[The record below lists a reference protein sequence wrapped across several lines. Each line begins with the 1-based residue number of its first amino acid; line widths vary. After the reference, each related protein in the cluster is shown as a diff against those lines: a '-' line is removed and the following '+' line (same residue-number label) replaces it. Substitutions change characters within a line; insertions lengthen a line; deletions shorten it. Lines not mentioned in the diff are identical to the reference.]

1 MLANKEEIRKALS
14 LMIEPGAVAE
24 LRIMGVK
31 ESGYEA
37 TYSGYFDDLEKMATY
52 AEKYSSKAPA
62 IYFTLQKCKSALLAR
77 AVNTVKKQKK
87 QGTTTSDLD
96 IEKYCW
102 FPIDCDAIRPSGISS
117 TEIEHDAAIKKT
129 REIFKYL
136 NQMGWPDPIASDS
149 GNGGHLCYKMNAAIS
164 KETHKEIQEVLK
176 LAILA
181 LSQKFSD
188 STVDIDKSV
197 HNPARIWKLY
207 GTMACKG
214 DETDDRKHRL
224 AKILFAPQEIKEV
237 DFEKIKLL
245 ASMVVDDKK
254 KKVIPA
260 QKTAFACNGN
270 GNFKIDAVEWCAKH
284 GISIKY
290 DSQYQEARRYILDE
304 CPFDAS
310 HTDSAIFQNDN
321 GAISFKC
328 FHNSCSAYG
337 WKELREK
344 FEPGC
349 YEKTEKAEKANNYQ
363 TSQSK
368 PKYQPKPQFKINPRV
383 DVDKDKGKMFSDLM
397 AQESGESVTIDLPW
411 KRTSDGAKMLR
422 PGSLTIIAGP
432 QKAGKSFFTANIIKH
447 LQDNGH
453 EWAYLPLEDTR
464 TEWMWRM
471 LAILSGDYRLIDKE
485 QESVDIRGSAMNKH
499 DAEITE
505 YLSRV
510 TENPR
515 VDHLDDSGEVDVPEI
530 THEAIIEW
538 IKEQAKTKRVL
549 VIDPISQ
556 IDGKGRETY
565 TAESWFIRQALAVT
579 LTYNISLIF
588 ITHTVKRS
596 GLLGAMPLSAEDV
609 QGSSMFAKLAHTT
622 VMLDR
627 IDSMEDGEVFS
638 AGGLTRMVA
647 YDRIVTIAAA
657 RNGKGTGWRIAF
669 SQDRDRPAF
678 HELGILVPPK
688 KKGKSK

>member
-1 MLANKEEIRKALS
+1 
-14 LMIEPGAVAE
+14 MIEPGAVAE

-31 ESGYEA
+31 ENGYEA
-37 TYSGYFDDLEKMATY
+37 TYSGYFDDLEKMTNY
-52 AEKYSSKAPA
+52 AEKYSGKAPA
-62 IYFTLQKCKSALLAR
+62 IYFTLQKCKNALLAR
-77 AVNTVKKQKK
+77 AANTLKKQKK

-102 FPIDCDAIRPSGISS
+102 FPIDCDAVRPSGISS
-117 TEIEHDAAIKKT
+117 TDAEHAAAIAKS
-129 REIFKYL
+129 RAIFKYL
-136 NQMGWPDPIASDS
+136 NEMGWPEPIAADS
-149 GNGGHLCYKMNAAIS
+149 GNGGHLCYKLDVPIDKNS
-164 KETHKEIQEVLK
+164 HKEIQETIK

-181 LSQKFSD
+181 LAQKFSD
-188 STVDIDKSV
+188 AIIDIDKSV

-214 DETDDRKHRL
+214 DETEDRKHRL
-224 AKILFAPQEIKEV
+224 AKILFAPTEIRPV
-237 DFEKIKLL
+237 NFEKIKLL
-245 ASMVVDDKK
+245 ASMAIDEKK
-254 KKVIPA
+254 KKP
-260 QKTAFACNGN
+260 TDSNYRPTTNNN
-270 GNFKIDAVEWCAKH
+270 GNFKIDVVEWCAKH
-284 GISIKY
+284 GLNIKY

-304 CPFDAS
+304 CPFDSS
-310 HTDSAIFQNDN
+310 HVDSAIFQNDN

-349 YEKTEKAEKANNYQ
+349 YEKTNQTGNYQ
-363 TSQSK
+363 EK
-368 PKYQPKPQFKINPRV
+368 PIKQKYQAKKTFKITPRI
-383 DVDKDKGKMFSDLM
+383 DIEKDKNKMFSDLQ

-411 KRTSDGAKMLR
+411 KRISDGAKMLR
-422 PGSLTIIAGP
+422 PASLTILAGP
-432 QKAGKSFFTANIIKH
+432 QKAGKSFFVANIIKH

-485 QESVDIRGSAMNKH
+485 QESVGIRTAAMLQH
-499 DAEITE
+499 DAKVDE

-515 VDHLDDSGEVDVPEI
+515 VDQYDDNGEVDVPEI
-530 THEAIIEW
+530 THEEIIEW

-549 VIDPISQ
+549 IVDPISQ

-565 TAESWFIRQALAVT
+565 TAESWFIRQALAIV

-622 VMLDR
+622 IMLDR
-627 IDSMEDGEVFS
+627 VDGIEEGEVFGI
-638 AGGLTRMVA
+638 GGTTKMID
-647 YDRIVTIAAA
+647 YDRVVTIAAA

-678 HELGILVPPK
+678 HELGILVPQK
-688 KKGKSK
+688 KKGKNK